1 MLLGSS
7 GQNIYPEEIEARMM
21 NMPYIAEAVVLMN
34 KDHRLEALVYPDPDA
49 VKKDG
54 VQDQLREKMEENRK
68 ELNKHLAGYESV
80 KKIHIHEK
88 EFEKTPKRSIKRF
101 LYKLEE

>member
-1 MLLGSS
+1 
-7 GQNIYPEEIEARMM
+7 M
-21 NMPYIAEAVVLMN
+21 NMPYISEAVVLMN

-54 VQDQLREKMEENRK
+54 VKDQLAELMEVNRK
-68 ELNKHLAGYESV
+68 ELNKHVAGYESV
-80 KKIHIHEK
+80 MKLHLHEK